1 MNISGHSDDLYQ
13 RQERVK
19 KKNKEGLER
28 ARRAIAVYG
37 YTLAKAAE
45 VAEVDE
51 RTVRRWKNA
60 GLLGLGTTRKASD
73 TRLWT
78 APDLQDIG
86 LEPAL
91 AAGLV
96 LLLAVPNAR
105 GHQRVREWL
114 SRYSASVPKAPPE
127 WAAAIAFLPI
137 IAKDT
142 QSPSLEDLGEA
153 MDEGTPWENERLRKR
168 YGRLAAPGDLAAR
181 SELANWVLAAG
192 LTSPGGGPYDSPAV
206 AAVAVMELLRRLPYI
221 DRPKRRGW
229 GGPINDVDE
238 EFRGY
243 SMRKLALS
251 WCILVD
257 SGDAWLSAPK
267 ALQRNFAKVALNHWR
282 RRRRK
287 SDHEMKEEE
296 QP

>member
-1 MNISGHSDDLYQ
+1 MSISGHSDDLYQ

-37 YTLAKAAE
+37 YTLEQTAY
-45 VAEVDE
+45 VAGVNE

-60 GLLGLGTTRKASD
+60 GLLGLGTASKASD
-73 TRLWT
+73 TREWT
-78 APDLQDIG
+78 AADLQDIG
-86 LEPAL
+86 LEPDL
-91 AAGLV
+91 SAAVV
-96 LLLAVPNAR
+96 LLFETPNSGDHKR
-105 GHQRVREWL
+105 IREWL

-137 IAKDT
+137 IGKDT
-142 QSPSLEDLGEA
+142 QSPSLEALGEA
-153 MDEGTPWENERLRKR
+153 MDEATPWENERLRKR
-168 YGRLAAPGDLAAR
+168 YGRLAAPRDLAAR
-181 SELANWVLAAG
+181 SELSQWLLAGG
-192 LTSPGGGPYDSPAV
+192 LTSPGGGPYDTPALV
-206 AAVAVMELLRRLPYI
+206 AVAVMELVRRLPYI

-229 GGPINDVDE
+229 GAPINDVDE
-238 EFRGY
+238 EFREY
-243 SMRKLALS
+243 SMSRLALS
-251 WCILVD
+251 WCNLLD
-257 SGDAWLSAPK
+257 SDDAWLSAPK
-267 ALQRNFAKVALNHWR
+267 ALQRSFAKGALNHWR